1 MDYIKAEIEERLS
14 DKRKTHTYGVMDTA
28 EKLAVRYGADVEKTR
43 LAALCHDLY
52 RSTPQKE
59 LNELVKAKGLSKK
72 YIDNKDLSHGR
83 LAACTM
89 EDKFGISDEEV
100 LNAVRYHTTGRA
112 GMCLLEK
119 IIYLADAI
127 EPGRNYPGIEEQRAL
142 AFEDLDKALHPLK
155 TSVQTL
161 QNENNKLKTE
171 VGNLKNQ
178 LSNTNKSIDSL
189 QMQTQANSN
198 AIAQTANELGVKIT
212 ATETNANQKISEVDK
227 SLSKNSLY
235 GIIAVLSAILLSG
248 LLYWL
253 LSKRQKTD
261 KTEVVNQLQQTKTSI
276 EESLVK
282 EFGKQTDLI
291 ESQLELL
298 AQQKTESTINANAE
312 PDHSLALK
320 VASEINLIERNI
332 NLMDKGTKGLK
343 QLERSVGK
351 LKDNLSANGYEMP
364 ELLGKQYHQ
373 GMKVIVTSSI
383 PDEELEKGSEII
395 TKVLIPQVNYNE
407 KMIQTAQIEVAV
419 GM

>member
-1 MDYIKAEIEERLS
+1 MAS
-14 DKRKTHTYGVMDTA
+14 TTA
-28 EKLAVRYGADVEKTR
+28 FAQTETLTKEYLV
-43 LAALCHDLY
+43 
-52 RSTPQKE
+52 KE
-59 LNELVKAKGLSKK
+59 L
-72 YIDNKDLSHGR
+72 
-83 LAACTM
+83 
-89 EDKFGISDEEV
+89 
-100 LNAVRYHTTGRA
+100 
-112 GMCLLEK
+112 
-119 IIYLADAI
+119 
-127 EPGRNYPGIEEQRAL
+127 Q
-142 AFEDLDKALHPLK
+142 PLK
-155 TSVQTL
+155 TNIQTL
-161 QNENNKLKTE
+161 QKENSNLKTE
-171 VGNLKNQ
+171 ISNLNTK
-178 LSNTNKSIDSL
+178 LSNANKSIDSL
-189 QMQTQANSN
+189 QIQTQVNSN

-212 ATETNANQKISEVDK
+212 ATETNAYQKISEVDK
-227 SLSKNSLY
+227 SLSKKSLY
-235 GIIAVLSAILLSG
+235 GIIGVLSAILLSG

-261 KTEVVNQLQQTKTSI
+261 KTEVVNQLQQTKSSI

-298 AQQKTESTINANAE
+298 AQQKTESPTTANTE

-351 LKDNLSANGYEMP
+351 LKDNLAANGYEMP

-395 TKVLIPQVNYNE
+395 TKVLIPQVNFNE
-407 KMIQTAQIEVAV
+407 RMIQTAQLEVSV